1 MYHKNGN
8 IRKKKEGMALFK
20 GALKDLEMI
29 SKAVGIHPD
38 LVQGGGGNTSV
49 KIDGELMAIKAS
61 GYRLDQVTEND
72 GFAVVNYRNVTEY
85 FNTADIAPDV
95 DYEKVGADLLKQNT
109 VQLEGYKALRPS
121 VETGFHSIL
130 KKYVIHT
137 HPVYAN
143 ILCCS
148 REGQELVSKIFGSKE
163 LSCVWVSYIM
173 PGFQLTLKI
182 KDIIQRYLE
191 EHGVFPQ
198 AIFMQ
203 NHGLIVTDDDAKEC
217 IDLHETVNGMIRDYF
232 RISEPYP
239 EIRLERVDDS
249 EFISRTEF
257 VREFIRNNPVDME
270 FFKKALYPDQV
281 VYLDHEQIA
290 IDRADNKVNIDTR
303 TGQVTY
309 RAGYTEA
316 RTIEETLT
324 ACLYVI
330 HHILKNGLEVKV
342 MTDEDIDRIK
352 NWGAEKYRK
361 KMVSE
366 AK

>member
-1 MYHKNGN
+1 ML
-8 IRKKKEGMALFK
+8 RESLKE
-20 GALKDLEMI
+20 LEKI
-29 SKAVGIHPD
+29 SKAVGVHPD

-49 KIDGELMAIKAS
+49 KIDHELMAIKAS
-61 GYRLDQVTEND
+61 GYRLEQVTQDD
-72 GFAVVNYRNVTEY
+72 GFAVVNYRNIVEY
-85 FNTADIAPDV
+85 FNNANITPEIDS
-95 DYEKVGADLLKQNT
+95 EKVGAELVSQNT

-121 VETGFHSIL
+121 VEAGFHSIL

-148 REGQELVSKIFGSKE
+148 KEGERLVEKIFKSND
-163 LSCVWVSYIM
+163 LQCVWVPYTM
-173 PGFQLTLKI
+173 PGFHLTLSI
-182 KDIIQRYLE
+182 KNIVDRYMN

-198 AIFMQ
+198 VIFMQ
-203 NHGLIVTDDDAKEC
+203 NHGLIVTAEDAEDCLK
-217 IDLHETVNGMIRDYF
+217 LNETVNDMIKRHF
-232 RISEPYP
+232 NISAPYP
-239 EIRLERVDDS
+239 EIKLERVSDT

-257 VREFIRNNPVDME
+257 VREFIKNNHIDME
-270 FFKKALYPDQV
+270 FFKKVLYPDQI
-281 VYLDHEQIA
+281 VYLGSEQIA
-290 IDRADNKVNIDTR
+290 IDQADNKININTL
-303 TGQVTY
+303 TGEVVYKT
-309 RAGYTEA
+309 GYIEA

-330 HHILKNGLEVKV
+330 HHILKNGLEINA
-342 MTDEDIDRIK
+342 MTDEDIDKIK